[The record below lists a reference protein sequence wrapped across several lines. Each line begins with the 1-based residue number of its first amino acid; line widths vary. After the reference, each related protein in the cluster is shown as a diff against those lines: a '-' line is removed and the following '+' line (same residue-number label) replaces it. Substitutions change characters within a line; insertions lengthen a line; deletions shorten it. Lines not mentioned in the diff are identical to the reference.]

1 MKTRKPSKKSR
12 PSGEAQIT
20 SLCDVALSLVIFFIV
35 TLPALLESGIFVRA
49 PGVQQVG
56 GAETGDEFKVA
67 IYLRADGAYIL
78 NDEIVEKEKLGALI
92 ELLLQRSVDK
102 MVVVR
107 ADGAVSHGDVVEI
120 LDLAKEKKA
129 AKLALLR
136 GKPMPMPL
144 EEGGGE

>member
-1 MKTRKPSKKSR
+1 MKIRKPSRKSH

-20 SLCDVALSLVIFFIV
+20 SLIDIALSLVIFFIV

-49 PGVQQVG
+49 PGVTEVDGVDQ
-56 GAETGDEFKVA
+56 GDEFKVA
-67 IYLRADGAYIL
+67 IYLRADGLYLL
-78 NDEIVEKEKLGALI
+78 NDEPVEKEQLGPLI

-102 MVVVR
+102 MVIIR

-136 GKPMPMPL
+136 GKEL
-144 EEGGGE
+144 EEGGL

>member
-1 MKTRKPSKKSR
+1 MRIRKPSRKAH

-20 SLCDVALSLVIFFIV
+20 SLVDIALSLVIFFIV
-35 TLPALLESGIFVRA
+35 TLPALLESGIFVKA
-49 PGVQQVG
+49 PGVTPVGSTEQV
-56 GAETGDEFKVA
+56 DEFKVA
-67 IYLRADGAYIL
+67 IYLKADGTYLL
-78 NDEIVEKEKLGALI
+78 NEEPIEKEQMGPLI

-129 AKLALLR
+129 LRLALLR
-136 GKPMPMPL
+136 GKPL
-144 EEGGGE
+144 EEEGA